1 MTNDK
6 MANLNDKTPILK
18 IDHANLIRL
27 KVGGKLTAPHK
38 VELQKWADKVYAT
51 VLDLYK
57 HTGQKVNFLT
67 DLTQLEVI
75 DTDCMDVYADL
86 LKKDLPFVEKSATF
100 GSSVVILAAFSTLAV
115 ISGRPNFRHF
125 ATREQAMD
133 WLME

>member
-1 MTNDK
+1 MAYPDDK
-6 MANLNDKTPILK
+6 PPILK
-18 IDHANLIRL
+18 ISHANLIRL
-27 KVGGKLTAPHK
+27 KVGGKLTAK
-38 VELQKWADKVYAT
+38 YRVELQTWADQVYAM

-75 DTDCMDVYADL
+75 DMECMDIYAAL

-100 GSSVVILAAFSTLAV
+100 GSSVVILTAFSTLSV
-115 ISGRPNFRHF
+115 ISDRTNFRHF